1 VLRSRAA
8 DVAVAEDEVAP
19 VRALLGSGRATVGEL
34 GENLARRLVL
44 SGLVL
49 AP

>member
-1 VLRSRAA
+1 
-8 DVAVAEDEVAP
+8 
-19 VRALLGSGRATVGEL
+19 VRALLDRGTATAGEL